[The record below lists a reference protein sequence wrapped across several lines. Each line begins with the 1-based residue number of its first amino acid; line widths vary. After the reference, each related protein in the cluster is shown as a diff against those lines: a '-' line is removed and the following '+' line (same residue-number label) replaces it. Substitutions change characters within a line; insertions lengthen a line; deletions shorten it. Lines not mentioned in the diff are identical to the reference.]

1 MQASLARAKRG
12 GHAREPR
19 LEDGC
24 TVHFSFG
31 GPTD

>member
-1 MQASLARAKRG
+1 MQASLTRAKRG

-24 TVHFSFG
+24 TVHFFFPPG
-31 GPTD
+31 